1 MNIPSFL
8 LGMVFYAVFIR
19 KNVSEST
26 QDKAIAE
33 SQKAAQEAIRQA
45 QDMISTI

>member
-8 LGMVFYAVFIR
+8 LGMVFYAMFVR

-26 QDKAIAE
+26 QDKVIAE
-33 SQKAAQEAIRQA
+33 SQKVAAEAIQQA
-45 QDMISTI
+45 QDALSSM